1 MATNSTISIT
11 RRASKTDGPELESDQ
26 EARLWNDF
34 RNGDKS
40 AYAYIYVRFF
50 PILYNYG
57 CRICKDKGMV
67 QDCIQDLFVELS
79 NPQSNLSATTSIRFY
94 LYRCIRR
101 KISLRVSKLHRHR
114 TEPLDSCV
122 GETYEGAAILPI
134 EFQQIELESAAEKR
148 LEILKALQF
157 LTKKQRRVIQLR
169 FYEDMSYKEISAK
182 MSVNIN
188 TVYNLLSMATASL
201 RSVIKRFPLLL
212 LMLVKSLF

>member
-1 MATNSTISIT
+1 MAINSTISI
-11 RRASKTDGPELESDQ
+11 RPRPSKTDGPKLESDQ
-26 EARLWNDF
+26 EAELWNDF

-57 CRICKDKGMV
+57 CRICKDKGLV

-79 NPQSNLSATTSIRFY
+79 NPQSKLSATTSIRFY

-101 KISLRVSKLHRHR
+101 KISLRVSKLQRHR
-114 TEPLDSCV
+114 TEPLDSRVEEACQD
-122 GETYEGAAILPI
+122 AAFLPV
-134 EFQQIELESAAEKR
+134 EFQQIELESATEKR

-157 LTKKQRRVIQLR
+157 LTKKQRKVIQLR
-169 FYEDMSYKEISAK
+169 FYEGMSYKDISAK

-188 TVYNLLSMATASL
+188 TVYNLLSIATASL
-201 RSVIKRFPLLL
+201 RSIMKRFPLLL
-212 LMLVKSLF
+212 FILVKALF